1 MNYKEKIQS
10 ELVDKSNSV
19 FKELKRKGYVSDK
32 TLKYFTYEYKK
43 ATNLGKFYLLPKIRK
58 RLNNVP
64 GRQLLKKLQSF
75 LILI

>member
-1 MNYKEKIQS
+1 MQS

-19 FKELKRKGYVSDK
+19 LKELKRKGYVSDK

>member
-1 MNYKEKIQS
+1 MQS

-19 FKELKRKGYVSDK
+19 LKELKRKGYVSDK

-43 ATNLGKFYLLPKIRK
+43 ATNLGKFSLLPKIRK